1 MTRRL
6 REFRL
11 APAWN
16 TLWEGMEGVASGE
29 RMVEVTDGD
38 GYVLLRKGDN
48 SSKVCRLANGFGFVV
63 GARMDMSAM
72 GTTGIAVALEHRG
85 AVQVP
90 GPCHWR
96 QNQHAVNCTAVPVP
110 DPRRKDRP
118 LAVINVTGLGPI
130 AHPDTLRLVRV
141 VAGNVHRE
149 LVSVHCKKTGRLRE
163 DAGSLDRIAGWA
175 LVADRDGWVVA
186 WHRFPAPPDRVAL
199 PDEPQVRPGRHQLSG
214 LDWCVLEPLPGG
226 WLVRPEV
233 RGEGAPVIRVVLD
246 LRHPNHWWVRV
257 SGPNVTWQRPLT
269 QKHAEILLLV
279 ASVQPGGLKGPE
291 LSKDLYG
298 TPEIPV
304 RPQMCRLREYAGG
317 LLGHK
322 PYRFFN
328 TVCVEIQRPAAWA
341 DLLPDSTAPG
351 VIRLRV

>member
-1 MTRRL
+1 VTAMSAIAVLPKVDVDRWLGDVAKAYEEVKAGGAPPVWLPRWVAESWHQSRQRGVNPNGGGSVVLGEVEVTRRL

-16 TLWEGMEGVASGE
+16 TLWEGLEGVASGE

-110 DPRRKDRP
+110 DPRRKDQP

-141 VAGNVHRE
+141 VAGNVQRE

-186 WHRFPAPPDRVAL
+186 WHRF
-199 PDEPQVRPGRHQLSG
+199 
-214 LDWCVLEPLPGG
+214 
-226 WLVRPEV
+226 
-233 RGEGAPVIRVVLD
+233 
-246 LRHPNHWWVRV
+246 
-257 SGPNVTWQRPLT
+257 
-269 QKHAEILLLV
+269 
-279 ASVQPGGLKGPE
+279 
-291 LSKDLYG
+291 
-298 TPEIPV
+298 
-304 RPQMCRLREYAGG
+304 
-317 LLGHK
+317 
-322 PYRFFN
+322 
-328 TVCVEIQRPAAWA
+328 
-341 DLLPDSTAPG
+341 
-351 VIRLRV
+351 